1 MKTNQQSRFFH
12 GMENFF
18 ASCRSVRRALSLA
31 PPAAKRYRPRVRP
44 APAGLGSALGYFPQY
59 GKHFR
64 GSSTVWKTA
73 AAVALAAAGLALP
86 VEALAQ
92 QVGTS
97 ISADGALPNANA
109 MLDIQSPAAGD
120 GKGLLIPRV
129 TQAQRTTADGSL
141 AGGLLDGSGDLR
153 GGAAHGLMVYQTD
166 GAQGFYYNYSGT
178 AAPMWMR
185 VGNFQSDGS
194 VAMTGP
200 LNLGGNVLTNVQSID
215 MSTYDVQIGEGA
227 LSYSSSAGSVAVGRS
242 ATARY
247 RVGGVAVGMEADGD
261 YNGIA
266 IGYQSDGQYSN
277 IAIGYAASAYSGY
290 DRIAMGRGITN
301 RRNDSMAIRGSLYLD
316 GGTGV
321 MFRSTVGVGDWT
333 AKAFTI
339 DHPTDPE
346 NQVLRH
352 FAVEGPVVWNLYAG
366 RGQLINGEAT
376 VDLPDY
382 YSALNRVGAEVYS
395 LTPIGAP
402 SALYVKQ
409 EVADNRF
416 IVGGDADTVFSWTI
430 HVPRNDAAL
439 LEDLKQRPVE
449 QRKDELRPGRAARE
463 NRAVNTDVSTP

>member
-1 MKTNQQSRFFH
+1 MKTIQQGDSGFSTVWKKVFHGVEKSGRFFH

-18 ASCRSVRRALSLA
+18 MIF
-31 PPAAKRYRPRVRP
+31 PR
-44 APAGLGSALGYFPQY
+44 Y
-59 GKHFR
+59 GKKF
-64 GSSTVWKTA
+64 STVWKTA
-73 AAVALAAAGLALP
+73 AGVALAAAGLALP
-86 VEALAQ
+86 GAAHAQ

-97 ISADGALPNANA
+97 ISADGTAPNANA
-109 MLDIQSPAAGD
+109 MLDIPSPATGD

-129 TQAQRTTADGSL
+129 TQAQRTTADGAL

-153 GGAAHGLMVYQTD
+153 GGAAHGLLVYQTD

-178 AAPMWMR
+178 ATPMWMR

-194 VAMTGP
+194 VPMSGRLDMNSLAI
-200 LNLGGNVLTNVQSID
+200 TNVSEID
-215 MSTYDVQIGEGA
+215 FSGYDVQIGEGA
-227 LSYSSSAGSVAVGRS
+227 MSYSSSSGSVAVGRN

-247 RVGGVAVGMEADGD
+247 RVGGVAVGMGADGD

-301 RRNDSMAIRGSLYLD
+301 RRNDSVALRGSLYLD

-321 MFRSTVGVGDWT
+321 MVRSTVGVGDWT

-339 DHPTDPE
+339 DHPQDPE
-346 NQVLRH
+346 NKVLRH
-352 FAVEGPVVWNLYAG
+352 FSVEGPEVWNIYAG
-366 RGQLINGEAT
+366 RSEVINGTAT

-395 LTPIGAP
+395 LTPIGQPA
-402 SALYVKQ
+402 ALYVER
-409 EVADNRF
+409 EVVDNRF
-416 IVGGDADTVFSWTI
+416 VVGGDADTVFSWTI

-439 LEDLKQRPVE
+439 REDLERRPVE
-449 QRKDELRPGRAARE
+449 QRKDELPPGRAVLE